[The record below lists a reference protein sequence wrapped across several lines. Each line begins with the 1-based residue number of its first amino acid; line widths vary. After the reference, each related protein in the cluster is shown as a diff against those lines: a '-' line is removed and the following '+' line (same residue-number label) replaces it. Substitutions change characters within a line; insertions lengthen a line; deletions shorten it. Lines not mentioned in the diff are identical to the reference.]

1 MSNLAQTF
9 RFSTQKAINCLLPV
23 PQSLCPKP
31 QRHRWRKTS
40 RAALLSRRWK
50 SQIHL
55 APANVN
61 KFCYQILISHLK
73 CNFLFLCYLAAAGSV
88 KPAELLGLGWIVV
101 AGVLLNVLKLKE
113 LDVRVQ
119 KYVSKRV

>member
-1 MSNLAQTF
+1 MI
-9 RFSTQKAINCLLPV
+9 KVLLPNNINNFGKAL
-23 PQSLCPKP
+23 SLP
-31 QRHRWRKTS
+31 S
-40 RAALLSRRWK
+40 
-50 SQIHL
+50 
-55 APANVN
+55 
-61 KFCYQILISHLK
+61 
-73 CNFLFLCYLAAAGSV
+73 YLAAAGSV